1 MSATPAK
8 QAGILVVG
16 GGIMGAAIAKAA
28 AHLCDPIEAPLV
40 LLEKSELAAGSTGRS
55 GAILRCFYSDEA
67 LVRLA
72 HDSLREWSM
81 FESLVGRSIGF
92 ERQGVLTIGGPRAPG
107 TRELVER
114 NAALLAACGVEVE
127 LLGGADARR
136 RFGMQVDDEAVCC
149 HEPAGAGVDPLRAC
163 EGFAAVAREAG
174 AVTRLGTRVLELVLE
189 GDRVVLV
196 RTDSGDWRA
205 DQVVVAAGPWAGPLL
220 AGVGLNAGLR
230 VVRPEQYAVAQ
241 PARPAPEAIEAL
253 STIADAG
260 MERWSSARVVA
271 MRAAH
276 PVLLDLEGGA
286 YARCE
291 GHAGRTRVGAM
302 DHLRDEDVAD
312 PDRVDQSVGD
322 GFRRWARDRLV
333 DRVPEYERQDERESF
348 VGLYTLSPDGQPLLG
363 RAPGLSNLFVAVGF
377 SGHGFKLAPGVG
389 VGMAQLLAG
398 ETCTAFDARFFD
410 PARFARG
417 AAKAGSFG
425 L

>member
-1 MSATPAK
+1 MSADTARK
-8 QAGILVVG
+8 AGILVVG

-28 AHLCDPIEAPLV
+28 AHLCDPLEAPLV
-40 LLEKSELAAGSTGRS
+40 LLEKSGLAAGSTGRS

-72 HDSLREWSM
+72 HESLREWSL
-81 FESLVGRSIGF
+81 FESLVGRPIGF
-92 ERQGVLTIGGPRAPG
+92 ERQGVLTIGGPRAGG

-114 NAALLAACGVEVE
+114 NAALLVACGVEAE
-127 LLGGADARR
+127 LVGGAEARR
-136 RFGMQVDDEAVCC
+136 RFGVQVADEALCC

-163 EGFAAVAREAG
+163 EAFAAVAREAG
-174 AVTRLGTRVLELVLE
+174 AVTRLGARVLAIEREGERVARVRTSE
-189 GDRVVLV
+189 GD
-196 RTDSGDWRA
+196 WIA

-220 AGVGLNAGLR
+220 SSTGFEAGLR
-230 VVRPEQYAVAQ
+230 VVRPEQYAIAQ
-241 PARPAPEAIEAL
+241 PPRPAPESVEAL

-260 MERWSSARVVA
+260 MERWSSSRVVA

-302 DHLRDEDVAD
+302 DHLRDETVPD
-312 PDRVDQSVGD
+312 PDRVDEVVGED
-322 GFRRWARDRLV
+322 FRRWARERLV
-333 DRVPEYERQDERESF
+333 ERLPEYERQAERQSF

-363 RAPGLSNLFVAVGF
+363 RAPGFSNLFVAVGF

-389 VGMAQLLAG
+389 AGMAQLLAG
-398 ETCTAFDARFFD
+398 DPCTAFDARFFD
-410 PARFARG
+410 PARFAAG

>member
-1 MSATPAK
+1 MSSTPAK
-8 QAGILVVG
+8 KAGILVVG
-16 GGIMGAAIAKAA
+16 GGIMGASIAKAA
-28 AHLCDPIEAPLV
+28 AHLCDPLEAPLV
-40 LLEKSELAAGSTGRS
+40 LLEKAELGAGSTGRS

-81 FESLVGRSIGF
+81 FESIVGRSIGF
-92 ERQGVLTIGGPRAPG
+92 ERQGVLTIGGPRASG

-114 NAALLAACGVEVE
+114 NAALLVACGVEAE
-127 LLGGADARR
+127 LLRGAEARR
-136 RFGMQVDDEAVCC
+136 RFGVQVDDEAVCC
-149 HEPAGAGVDPLRAC
+149 HEPGGAGVDPLRAC
-163 EGFAAVAREAG
+163 ESFAALAREAG
-174 AVTRLGTRVLELVLE
+174 AVTRLGARVLELVRE
-189 GDRVVLV
+189 GDRIVRV
-196 RTDSGDWRA
+196 RTSEGDWIA

-220 AGVGLNAGLR
+220 AEVGVEAGLR
-230 VVRPEQYAVAQ
+230 VVRPEQYAIAQ
-241 PARPAPEAIEAL
+241 PPRSAPEAVEAL

-260 MERWSSARVVA
+260 MERWSSPRVVA

-302 DHLRDEDVAD
+302 DHVRDETVSD
-312 PDRVDQSVGD
+312 PDRVDDVVGA
-322 GFRRWARDRLV
+322 GFRRWARERLV
-333 DRVPEYERQDERESF
+333 ERVPEYERQGEREAF

-363 RAPGLSNLFVAVGF
+363 RAPGLANLCMAVGF

-389 VGMAQLLAG
+389 AGMAQLLAG
-398 ETCTAFDARFFD
+398 EPCTAFDAGFFD
-410 PARFARG
+410 PARLARG